1 MAKLFLKLQSEIS
14 IIMEKLNKL
23 LDDFMPMIL
32 MLVAVIVIGYL
43 SVKLIMRLVKKILSK
58 TNIDH
63 TAITFIISFVQLTLY
78 LLVAITALATI
89 GINVSSLITA
99 VGAAALT
106 AGLALQD
113 SLSNLASGLIILL
126 NKPFVAGDILEFEGI
141 TGRVKSIKIFFTTI
155 HTLDNKIVTIP
166 NSRLTTNNVVNCTM
180 VDKRRVD
187 LKYTISYDDD
197 IAKVKS
203 LIYDIISQ
211 NPNVLK
217 DPAPSVHVGKHLDSG
232 VEIVVMVWADP
243 DDYYSVYYY
252 MQENVKLR
260 FDENGI
266 TIPFPHIVIK
276 NDK

>member
-1 MAKLFLKLQSEIS
+1 
-14 IIMEKLNKL
+14 MEKINEYLDGIFPTL
-23 LDDFMPMIL
+23 LK
-32 MLVAVIVIGYL
+32 LVAVIVIGYVL
-43 SVKLIMRLVKKILSK
+43 ANLICKFLKKILVK

-63 TAITFIISFVQLTLY
+63 TAVTFTLSLTKVALY
-78 LLVAITALATI
+78 LIVAITALATI
-89 GINVSSLITA
+89 GVNVASLITA

-113 SLSNLASGLIILL
+113 SLSNLASGMIILF

-141 TGRVKSIKIFFTTI
+141 VGKVENIKIFFTTI

-187 LKYTISYDDD
+187 LKYSISYDDN
-197 IAKVKS
+197 ITKVKGLLYN
-203 LIYDIISQ
+203 LIAQNDKII
-211 NPNVLK
+211 N
-217 DPAPSVHVGKHLDSG
+217 DPEPAVHVGEHLESG
-232 VEIVVMVWADP
+232 VEIVVMLWTHP
-243 DDYYSVYYY
+243 DDYYSVYYF
-252 MQENVKLR
+252 MQENVKKV

-266 TIPFPHIVIK
+266 TIPYPHIVVK